1 MLLLT
6 FNHSHDAMHAETV
19 IDRHSIKGRLIPTP
33 ERISAQCGLTLKL
46 PEADIEVIQ
55 QLMQAES
62 IQPSGYYGVDNSGT
76 YTTLSES

>member
-33 ERISAQCGLTLKL
+33 EPKMLYPLKGSTLLIEDIQHFGNIPLVESA
-46 PEADIEVIQ
+46 
-55 QLMQAES
+55 S
-62 IQPSGYYGVDNSGT
+62 
-76 YTTLSES
+76 